1 MTENVKEIL
10 KKAIE
15 AFDSGNVNECI
26 EYCEQA
32 FSLEPEDSNVKIMKV
47 VSMFLSYSYSDSV
60 KISIN
65 AFDILKSITDDNTID
80 VEIKLFLIQS
90 IYAYRNYW
98 EKDNAF
104 WKRYTRYKG
113 DDDGG
118 FAKAMAVILAIFSND
133 KKYINSFMDD
143 VISLSWLQN
152 SPVFLEYTIENLKDR
167 RIKNISYIKKLIE
180 INKEQEGDVKDLITE
195 LECLFKKKRKG
206 KKIINGIK
214 WTVIGFFSLSLIA
227 WILESAL

>member
-1 MTENVKEIL
+1 MTENVEEIL
-10 KKAIE
+10 KKAVE
-15 AFDSGNVNECI
+15 ALDSSDVNECI

-32 FSLEPEDSNVKIMKV
+32 FSLEPEDSNVKIMKA

-90 IYAYRNYW
+90 IYAYRNCW

-104 WKRYTRYKG
+104 WKRYTRYKE

-180 INKEQEGDVKDLITE
+180 TNKGKDGELKVLVEE
-195 LECLFKKKRKG
+195 LEYSFRK
-206 KKIINGIK
+206 
-214 WTVIGFFSLSLIA
+214 FRRR
-227 WILESAL
+227 

>member
-15 AFDSGNVNECI
+15 VFDSGNVNECI

-32 FSLEPEDSNVKIMKV
+32 FSLEPEDSNVKIMKA

-60 KISIN
+60 TISSN
-65 AFDILKSITDDNTID
+65 AFDILKSITDGNTID
-80 VEIKLFLIQS
+80 VKIKFILIQS
-90 IYAYRNYW
+90 IYAYRNCW

-104 WKRYTRYKG
+104 WKRYTRYKEDG
-113 DDDGG
+113 DGG
-118 FAKAMAVILAIFSND
+118 IEKAIAVFFAIFSND

-180 INKEQEGDVKDLITE
+180 TNKGKDGELKVLVEE
-195 LECLFKKKRKG
+195 LEYSFRKFRRRRI
-206 KKIINGIK
+206 IINCIK
-214 WTVIGFFSLSLIA
+214 VIIIVFFVV
-227 WILESAL
+227 ILPNIV